1 MNESLKAEDIIRQYG
16 LKLTQPRLKV
26 LRLLLSRQ
34 EVLTADEIY
43 EALVKEGTS
52 LNFSTVYRTLETF
65 TDEKITEKVQMPQS
79 RKAGFLL
86 FTMSHT
92 HNLICLGCHKVIHI
106 HGCPLH
112 DFSEDLAKK
121 TDFDIVGHDLTL
133 YGYCTNCQKKKGRVH
148 HDAKSKKPFLKNAGP
163 IGAFCRNRFPKDFFP
178 IWWELPIKGAA
189 AGMDRCCPFMQRFL
203 QRPLPLFCPI
213 FIGLRPCLRKS
224 VRLKKRRNRW
234 PSFFWYAPRTLPPSA

>member
-79 RKAGFLL
+79 A
-86 FTMSHT
+86 
-92 HNLICLGCHKVIHI
+92 
-106 HGCPLH
+106 
-112 DFSEDLAKK
+112 E
-121 TDFDIVGHDLTL
+121 
-133 YGYCTNCQKKKGRVH
+133 GRV
-148 HDAKSKKPFLKNAGP
+148 SPFYDEP
-163 IGAFCRNRFPKDFFP
+163 YPQPD
-178 IWWELPIKGAA
+178 
-189 AGMDRCCPFMQRFL
+189 
-203 QRPLPLFCPI
+203 LFGVP
-213 FIGLRPCLRKS
+213 
-224 VRLKKRRNRW
+224 
-234 PSFFWYAPRTLPPSA
+234 

>member
-92 HNLICLGCHKVIHI
+92 HNLICLGCHKVIQSMAARFMT
-106 HGCPLH
+106 LV
-112 DFSEDLAKK
+112 K
-121 TDFDIVGHDLTL
+121 T
-133 YGYCTNCQKKKGRVH
+133 
-148 HDAKSKKPFLKNAGP
+148 
-163 IGAFCRNRFPKDFFP
+163 
-178 IWWELPIKGAA
+178 LP
-189 AGMDRCCPFMQRFL
+189 
-203 QRPLPLFCPI
+203 
-213 FIGLRPCLRKS
+213 
-224 VRLKKRRNRW
+224 KRRILISW
-234 PSFFWYAPRTLPPSA
+234 AMT

>member
-92 HNLICLGCHKVIHI
+92 HNLICLGAIRSFISMAARFMTLV
-106 HGCPLH
+106 
-112 DFSEDLAKK
+112 K
-121 TDFDIVGHDLTL
+121 T
-133 YGYCTNCQKKKGRVH
+133 
-148 HDAKSKKPFLKNAGP
+148 
-163 IGAFCRNRFPKDFFP
+163 
-178 IWWELPIKGAA
+178 LP
-189 AGMDRCCPFMQRFL
+189 
-203 QRPLPLFCPI
+203 
-213 FIGLRPCLRKS
+213 
-224 VRLKKRRNRW
+224 KRRILISW
-234 PSFFWYAPRTLPPSA
+234 AMT

>member
-133 YGYCTNCQKKKGRVH
+133 YGYCTNCQNKER
-148 HDAKSKKPFLKNAGP
+148 S
-163 IGAFCRNRFPKDFFP
+163 C
-178 IWWELPIKGAA
+178 
-189 AGMDRCCPFMQRFL
+189 
-203 QRPLPLFCPI
+203 
-213 FIGLRPCLRKS
+213 S
-224 VRLKKRRNRW
+224 
-234 PSFFWYAPRTLPPSA
+234 S

>member
-1 MNESLKAEDIIRQYG
+1 VNESLKAEDIIRQYG

-43 EALVKEGTS
+43 EALVKEGAS

-92 HNLICLGCHKVIHI
+92 HNLICWGATRSFISMAAR
-106 HGCPLH
+106 
-112 DFSEDLAKK
+112 FTTLAK
-121 TDFDIVGHDLTL
+121 TS
-133 YGYCTNCQKKKGRVH
+133 Q
-148 HDAKSKKPFLKNAGP
+148 
-163 IGAFCRNRFPKDFFP
+163 
-178 IWWELPIKGAA
+178 
-189 AGMDRCCPFMQRFL
+189 
-203 QRPLPLFCPI
+203 
-213 FIGLRPCLRKS
+213 
-224 VRLKKRRNRW
+224 KRRI
-234 PSFFWYAPRTLPPSA
+234 LIL